1 MCKKESKDTLL
12 TVGLSPCEHGSRPLF
27 LHIIKFYRP
36 SVVAVFYRNLEEKRH
51 RFIGN
56 QNKMTI
62 FAAQTINGGQDME
75 LQTVKTGKER
85 LIASGASIDGI
96 SIRRTGIAK
105 VLWRK
110 LDVDI
115 PKSEVIANGV
125 NIYKG

>member
-1 MCKKESKDTLL
+1 MQGREPAPTS
-12 TVGLSPCEHGSRPLF
+12 VGLGSRSLF
-27 LHIIKFYRP
+27 LHIIIFYRP
-36 SVVAVFYRNLEEKRH
+36 SVVAVFYCNFEENRC
-51 RFIGN
+51 RFIEN
-56 QNKMTI
+56 QNKMAT
-62 FAAQTINGGQDME
+62 FAAQTNNGGQDME

>member
-1 MCKKESKDTLL
+1 MSYYRAERAAALIS
-12 TVGLSPCEHGSRPLF
+12 SASASRPCVF
-27 LHIIKFYRP
+27 YIIIYYRP
-36 SVVAVFYRNLEEKRH
+36 SVAATFCAFEENR
-51 RFIGN
+51 RRVIGN
-56 QNKMTI
+56 QNKIII
-62 FAAQTINGGQDME
+62 FAAQTNNGGQNME

-85 LIASGASIDGI
+85 LIASSASMDGI

-110 LDVDI
+110 LDVDV

>member
-1 MCKKESKDTLL
+1 MQGRESAPTS
-12 TVGLSPCEHGSRPLF
+12 VGLGSRSLF
-27 LHIIKFYRP
+27 LHIIIFYRP
-36 SVVAVFYRNLEEKRH
+36 SVVAVFYCNFEENRC
-51 RFIGN
+51 RFIEN
-56 QNKMTI
+56 QNKMAT
-62 FAAQTINGGQDME
+62 FAAQTNNGGQDME

-125 NIYKG
+125 NIYKV